1 MSDQSPIAG
10 PGGSTSAVDKIIHVA
25 RSRLAEL
32 QPLLEEVE
40 RLREVLAATEVLP
53 EPTHIPARKA
63 RILAIVD
70 DNPGITVAEIADG
83 YGMKRSVVASSISR
97 LKRSGEIV
105 SQGGGIR
112 LPRSGSA

>member
-1 MSDQSPIAG
+1 MSDQSAIAR
-10 PGGSTSAVDKIIHVA
+10 PDGSTSAIDRIIEEA

-32 QPLLEEVE
+32 QPLLEEVG
-40 RLREVLAATEVLP
+40 RLREVLAAAEMLP

-70 DNPGITVAEIADG
+70 ENPGITVAEIADG

-105 SQGGGIR
+105 SQGGGVR
-112 LPRSGSA
+112 LPRSGST

>member
-1 MSDQSPIAG
+1 VTEQSEIAG
-10 PGGSTSAVDKIIHVA
+10 PDGSTSAVDRIVEVA
-25 RSRLAEL
+25 RSRLTEL
-32 QPLLEEVE
+32 QPLLEEVG
-40 RLREVLAATEVLP
+40 RLREVLAATETLP
-53 EPTHIPARKA
+53 GPTHIPARKA

-105 SQGGGIR
+105 SQGGGVR